1 MGKTFTEIFVEQIKE
16 KINEES
22 DELKKN
28 DPLNLYNLIE
38 VINKL
43 RSGRSLWEEDNIKK
57 IDKIFQGLTQSEQKI
72 VYEFLKDI
80 AGISIEDLGYE
91 L

>member
-28 DPLNLYNLIE
+28 DP
-38 VINKL
+38 
-43 RSGRSLWEEDNIKK
+43 
-57 IDKIFQGLTQSEQKI
+57 
-72 VYEFLKDI
+72 
-80 AGISIEDLGYE
+80 
-91 L
+91 

>member
-43 RSGRSLWEEDNIKK
+43 RSGRSLWEEGNIKK

>member
-57 IDKIFQGLTQSEQKI
+57 IDKIFQGLTQSEQKVI
-72 VYEFLKDI
+72 YEFLRDI

>member
-57 IDKIFQGLTQSEQKI
+57 IDKIFQGLTQSEQKV
-72 VYEFLKDI
+72 VYEFLRDI

>member
-22 DELKKN
+22 DELKKS
-28 DPLNLYNLIE
+28 DPLNLYNLIDI
-38 VINKL
+38 INKL

-80 AGISIEDLGYE
+80 AEISIEDL
-91 L
+91 

>member
-1 MGKTFTEIFVEQIKE
+1 MGKTFTEIFVEQIKG

-57 IDKIFQGLTQSEQKI
+57 IDKIYQGLTQSEQKI